1 MSLPPKPSR
10 GRLTLCAGL
19 LALAAA
25 AAAHAQSPPPSGA
38 VQAPTHKPADT
49 AQKVQ
54 AAPREPVHQTG
65 GAKPATAAKPTP
77 VVKPHG
83 PAHPQKP
90 ATAAQKPAAKPA
102 SAPAE
107 APPAA
112 SPAQLQADKGATTG
126 QPLPRFVSLRSDEVN
141 MRKGPGTRYPVEWVY
156 KRRDLPVEIEREFEV
171 WRLVEDPEGVK
182 GWVHQATLTGRRS
195 IMVRGTD
202 ATLRHDPQDTAEA
215 VAVLQP
221 GVVGRLLSCAAGS
234 DWCQVQVGEYRG
246 YLKRTQVWGTL
257 PNEVVGG

>member
-1 MSLPPKPSR
+1 MLLPAKPFLD
-10 GRLTLCAGL
+10 RLTLCAGL

-25 AAAHAQSPPPSGA
+25 ANAQAPPPSGTLQVPA
-38 VQAPTHKPADT
+38 HKPAEPPL
-49 AQKVQ
+49 KVQ
-54 AAPREPVHQTG
+54 PAPHEPVHQPG
-65 GAKPATAAKPTP
+65 VAKPASVVKPTP

-83 PAHPQKP
+83 PSHPQKP
-90 ATAAQKPAAKPA
+90 GTAAQKPPAKPE
-102 SAPAE
+102 PAQ
-107 APPAA
+107 AGPPPAVPPVQPEA
-112 SPAQLQADKGATTG
+112 EKGSSTG

-141 MRKGPGTRYPVEWVY
+141 MRKGPGTRYPVAWVY

-171 WRLVEDPEGVK
+171 WRLVEDPDGVK

-195 IMVRGTD
+195 IIIKGSD

-221 GVVGRLLSCAAGS
+221 GVIGRLLSCAATS

-257 PNEVVGG
+257 PNEAVGG

>member
-1 MSLPPKPSR
+1 MSLPAKPSP

-25 AAAHAQSPPPSGA
+25 AAHGQTPA
-38 VQAPTHKPADT
+38 HKPVDAP
-49 AQKVQ
+49 QKVQ
-54 AAPREPVHQTG
+54 AAPREPVHQAG
-65 GAKPATAAKPTP
+65 GAKPASAGKPTP

-83 PAHPQKP
+83 PSHPQKP
-90 ATAAQKPAAKPA
+90 ATAAQKPAAKPEP
-102 SAPAE
+102 APAE
-107 APPAA
+107 PQPAA
-112 SPAQLQADKGATTG
+112 PVQQQADKGATTG

-195 IMVRGTD
+195 IIVKGAD
-202 ATLRHDPQDTAEA
+202 ATLRHDPQDAAEA